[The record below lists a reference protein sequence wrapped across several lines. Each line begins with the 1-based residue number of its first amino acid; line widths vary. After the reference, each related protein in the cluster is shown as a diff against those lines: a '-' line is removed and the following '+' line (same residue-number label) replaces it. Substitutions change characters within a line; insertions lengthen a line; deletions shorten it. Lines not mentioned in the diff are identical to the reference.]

1 MDGERMSFSPFDHL
15 AAWAMLLSICAHF
28 AAGIMLG
35 LLYFRT
41 LWWNVHR
48 FALGDRTTMIVALM
62 IGRFVLLGCLL
73 TLASLEGALPLLMIA
88 LGTLIARFTVMRR
101 IGVAAP

>member
-1 MDGERMSFSPFDHL
+1 MSFSPFDEM
-15 AAWAMLLSICAHF
+15 AAWAMLLNICAHF

-41 LWWNVHR
+41 LWRNVR
-48 FALGDRTTMIVALM
+48 RLALGDRTTMIVGLM

-73 TLASLEGALPLLMIA
+73 TLASLEGALPLLVIA
-88 LGTLIARFTVMRR
+88 LGIFIARYAAMRR
-101 IGVAAP
+101 VRVAAP